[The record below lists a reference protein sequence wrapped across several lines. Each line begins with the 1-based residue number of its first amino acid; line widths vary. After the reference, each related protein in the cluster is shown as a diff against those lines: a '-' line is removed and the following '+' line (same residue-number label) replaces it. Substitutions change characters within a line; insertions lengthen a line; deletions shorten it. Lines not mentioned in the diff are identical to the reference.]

1 MLILELVF
9 YAFIAI
15 VCIQV
20 IYYIIFFSQFKDS
33 SSLNTAIESLPIS
46 VIICAKNEAGNLK
59 AFLPSVI
66 NQNYPNFQIVL
77 INDASYDNT
86 LEVMEEFALKHTNI
100 KIVNVK
106 NNEAFWANKKYALT
120 LGIKAAKYNHLLFT
134 DADCKPV
141 SEHWIAEMSTCFS
154 KKKSIILGYG
164 GYRKVK
170 NSLLNKLIRFETVLT
185 AIQYVSYTNLGI
197 PYMGVGRNL
206 AYTKEKFFEA
216 NGFMQHM
223 HIRSGDDDLFVNQ
236 VANFNN
242 ATICLKHNSFTE
254 SLPKKTLSSWL
265 TQKKRHIT
273 TASHYKST
281 HKFLLGLYFISQFL
295 FVTLALLL
303 LIFQFQWKLVLGLI
317 ALRLVM
323 QTITY
328 FKATQKLNEQDII
341 PFVPFL
347 ELFLIAVQLS
357 IFISNLISKPK
368 HWK

>member
-1 MLILELVF
+1 MPILDFVF

-20 IYYIIFFSQFKDS
+20 IYYIIFFTQFKDS
-33 SSLNTAIESLPIS
+33 YSLDTSIDYPPIS
-46 VIICAKNEAGNLK
+46 VIICAKNEAENLK
-59 AFLPSVI
+59 AFLPSI
-66 NQNYPNFQIVL
+66 TNQNYPNFQIVL
-77 INDASYDNT
+77 INDASYDDT
-86 LEVMEEFALKHTNI
+86 LEIMEEFAMQNTNI
-100 KIVNVK
+100 KVVNVK

-134 DADCKPV
+134 DADCKPI
-141 SEHWIAEMSTCFS
+141 SEHWITEMSSYFS
-154 KKKSIILGYG
+154 NNKSIVLGYG
-164 GYRKVK
+164 GYKKVK
-170 NSLLNKLIRFETVLT
+170 KSLLNKLIRFETVLT
-185 AIQYVSYTNLGI
+185 AIQYVSYTHLGI

-236 VANFNN
+236 VANLKNT
-242 ATICLKHNSFTE
+242 AICLNPNSFTE
-254 SLPKKTLSSWL
+254 SVPKKTLGSWL
-265 TQKKRHIT
+265 VQKKRHIT
-273 TASHYKST
+273 TASHYKSK
-281 HKFLLGLYFISQFL
+281 HKILLGLYFISQFL
-295 FVTLALLL
+295 FFTLAVLL
-303 LIFQFQWKLVLGLI
+303 LIFQFQWKLILGLI
-317 ALRLVM
+317 AFRLVI

-328 FKATQKLNEQDII
+328 IKATRKLNEQDII
-341 PFVPFL
+341 PFIPFL